1 MDLEYEENINK
12 AFHELLLG
20 EILCKFTVCQIY
32 ANLLHCTVIEGAM
45 SILCTSL
52 STNHLDEVLVN
63 LIEELAYVVLASHI
77 AVMDQEES
85 HI

>member
-1 MDLEYEENINK
+1 
-12 AFHELLLG
+12 
-20 EILCKFTVCQIY
+20 
-32 ANLLHCTVIEGAM
+32 M